1 MTTRRSK
8 MRAKRKQTTIND
20 DANENA
26 AARIQSLT
34 FGPAGTDNGD
44 EDQRGI
50 AGR

>member
-1 MTTRRSK
+1 MTARRSE

-34 FGPAGTDNGD
+34 FGTGGADNGD
-44 EDQRGI
+44 ED
-50 AGR
+50 